1 MIHRLIRRYF
11 DTLSQCLFSQLQ
23 ASRMIAA
30 GSLKS
35 ELGRVCSCK
44 LERGAVR
51 VTRLLVIIH
60 DTNTR
65 PNPGAFLP
73 PCLFYTPHDCTSVI
87 RFPSL
92 FRLHQSKAYNYLH
105 VLMSPGSPRGS
116 QQSSP
121 PALQQAL
128 SKRGGHSLSTFH
140 KQARGSGA
148 AWDSSGRGRNMT
160 TERPNLAN
168 GSALQTRS
176 GTSMS
181 PVMSPVKSPVM
192 ACT

>member
-1 MIHRLIRRYF
+1 MPIRYIHVPLPPMIHRLIRRYF

-23 ASRMIAA
+23 ASRVIAA

-44 LERGAVR
+44 LEVGAVR
-51 VTRLLVIIH
+51 VTRLLVITH
-60 DTNTR
+60 DTDTR

-73 PCLFYTPHDCTSVI
+73 PCLFYAPHDCTSVI
-87 RFPSL
+87 R
-92 FRLHQSKAYNYLH
+92 LH

-148 AWDSSGRGRNMT
+148 AWDSSGGGRNMT

-168 GSALQTRS
+168 GSAL
-176 GTSMS
+176 
-181 PVMSPVKSPVM
+181 
-192 ACT
+192 